1 MTPTQLKEAAQVMLA
16 AAEGKQVQ
24 YMPRST
30 GQWVPVGWAEN
41 RSPSWDWHTHDYRI
55 KPEPREWWMRQHRD
69 EPCPSCGLFKT
80 YQEAAQPADDQ
91 LKTTKIIKVREVI

>member
-30 GQWVPVGWAEN
+30 GQWVPTGWAEN
-41 RSPSWDWHTHDYRI
+41 DSPSWDWHLYEYRI
-55 KPEPREWWMRQHRD
+55 KPEPREWWVDLNTGKCHVL
-69 EPCPSCGLFKT
+69 EPSST
-80 YQEAAQPADDQ
+80 HNDV
-91 LKTTKIIKVREVI
+91 IKVREVI